1 MKKDRFNNFDDEVRN
16 LVLDFENTV
25 LRGESQFFD
34 VDELEI
40 IIDYYFEVNDTKPL
54 ERAVQYAE
62 QLYPNNSSVRLRR
75 AHLMISREQ
84 YRKALAILNKMREEE
99 PENTDIAYSL
109 GVANGAIGDSKKAI
123 AYFKEA
129 ATDGWMLGRIYA
141 NMAEEYYKLRD
152 YNNALDYYRRAM
164 ESDSCDDFTIYN
176 YYDVCF
182 ECGRIEE
189 AIDYLKNYVN
199 EHPYNKEA
207 WYCLGCAYRDLTLYE
222 KSVDAFEF
230 AIAIDKSYVDAYV
243 ALSQT
248 QDFMG
253 YTSEAVTTMLR
264 VLDYSDD
271 RSRVYRTIGSLYARE
286 ANFNT
291 AVAYFR
297 KAIEENPTD
306 AEAYASMAV
315 CYIEMG
321 DATTAV
327 SNVEKAIHVMGLQTG
342 YKGEIAYDRSVT
354 NPAEDFSAGNP
365 EVLCSAGMVYDAIGD
380 FEKAS
385 EYFEQMICTGY
396 YTEPQCQLYTQFL
409 FNHKVY
415 EIMVQFAEE
424 SLEIYPHSPFYCTYL
439 AAAYFYTN
447 RYNRARK
454 MLPDVSP
461 AMLAEICPEIIS
473 HPLLGPLVPAD
484 PWKNEK

>member
-1 MKKDRFNNFDDEVRN
+1 MKKDRFHNFDDEVRE

-62 QLYPNNSSVRLRR
+62 QLYPHSTSVRLRR
-75 AHLMISREQ
+75 AHLLISREQ
-84 YRKALAILNKMREEE
+84 YRKALAVLNRMREEE
-99 PENTDIAYSL
+99 PDNTDVAYSL
-109 GVANGAIGDSKKAI
+109 GVANGAVGESKKAI

-141 NMAEEYYKLRD
+141 NMAEEYYKLKD
-152 YNNALDYYRRAM
+152 YNSTLEYYRKAM

-182 ECGRIEE
+182 ETGRVEE
-189 AIDYLKNYVN
+189 AVDYLKKYVN

-222 KSVDAFEF
+222 KAVDAYEF

-248 QDFMG
+248 QDFMCH
-253 YTSEAVTTMLR
+253 TSEAVTTMLR

-286 ANFNT
+286 ANFDT

-315 CYIEMG
+315 CYIETG
-321 DATTAV
+321 DATTAI
-327 SNVEKAIHVMGLQTG
+327 SNVEKALHVM
-342 YKGEIAYDRSVT
+342 EMHPS
-354 NPAEDFSAGNP
+354 DFFPDGNP
-365 EVLCSAGMVYDAIGD
+365 DVLCSAGMVYDALGD

-385 EYFEQMICTGY
+385 EYFEQMITTGY
-396 YTEPQCQLYTQFL
+396 YTELQCQLYTQFL

-415 EIMVQFAEE
+415 DVMEQFAEE
-424 SLEIYPHSPFYCTYL
+424 SLEVYPHSPFYCTYL

-473 HPLLGPLVPAD
+473 HPLLGPLIPTD
-484 PWKNEK
+484 PYNNSEKNL

>member
-1 MKKDRFNNFDDEVRN
+1 MKKDRFKDYDDEVRE

-40 IIDYYFEVNDTKPL
+40 IIDYYFEVNDPKPL

-62 QLYPNNSSVRLRR
+62 QLYPNNTSVRLRR

-84 YRKALAILNKMREEE
+84 YRKALSVLNRMREEE
-99 PENTDIAYSL
+99 PDNTDVAYSL
-109 GVANGAIGDSKKAI
+109 GVANGAVGESKKAI

-129 ATDGWMLGRIYA
+129 AADGWMLGRIYA
-141 NMAEEYYKLRD
+141 NMAEEYYKMRD
-152 YNNALDYYRRAM
+152 YDNALDYYRKAM
-164 ESDSCDDFTIYN
+164 ESDSCDEFTIYN

-182 ECGRIEE
+182 ETGRVEE
-189 AIDYLKNYVN
+189 AVEYLKNYVS
-199 EHPYNKEA
+199 EYPYNKES
-207 WYCLGCAYRDLTLYE
+207 WYCLGCAYRDLSLFE
-222 KSVDAFEF
+222 KAVDAYEF
-230 AIAIDKSYVDAYV
+230 AIAIDKAYVDAYV

-248 QDFMG
+248 QDLMG
-253 YTSEAVTTMLR
+253 NISEAVTTMLR

-271 RSRVYRTIGSLYARE
+271 RSRIYRTIGSIYARE
-286 ANFNT
+286 INYDT
-291 AVAYFR
+291 AMAYFR

-315 CYIEMG
+315 CCADTG
-321 DATTAV
+321 DATTAM
-327 SNVEKAIHVMGLQTG
+327 SNIEKALHVM
-342 YKGEIAYDRSVT
+342 EM
-354 NPAEDFSAGNP
+354 NPSDVFPDGNP
-365 EVLCSAGMVYDAIGD
+365 DVLCSAGMVYDIIGD

-385 EYFEQMICTGY
+385 EYFEQMLSTGY

-409 FNHKVY
+409 FSHKVY
-415 EIMVQFAEE
+415 EVMEQFAEE
-424 SLEIYPHSPFYCTYL
+424 SLDVYPHSPFYCTYL

-473 HPLLGPLVPAD
+473 HPLLGPLIPAD
-484 PWKNEK
+484 PYNNSHNSH

>member
-1 MKKDRFNNFDDEVRN
+1 MKKKDRFKNFDDEVRE

-25 LRGESQFFD
+25 LRGENQFFD
-34 VDELEI
+34 VDEMEI
-40 IIDYYFEVNDTKPL
+40 IIDYYFEVNDPKPL
-54 ERAVQYAE
+54 DRAVQYAE
-62 QLYPNNSSVRLRR
+62 QLYPNSTSVRLRR
-75 AHLMISREQ
+75 AHLMIARGQ
-84 YRKALAILNKMREEE
+84 YRKALAVLNRMREEE
-99 PENTDIAYSL
+99 PENTDVAYSL
-109 GVANGAIGDSKKAI
+109 GVANGAVGESKKAI
-123 AYFKEA
+123 EYFKEA

-141 NMAEEYYKLRD
+141 NMAEEYYKLKD
-152 YNNALDYYRRAM
+152 YNSTLEYYRKAM

-182 ECGRIEE
+182 ETGRVEE
-189 AIDYLKNYVN
+189 AVDYLKKYVN

-222 KSVDAFEF
+222 KAVDAYEF
-230 AIAIDKSYVDAYV
+230 AVAIDKGYVDAYV
-243 ALSQT
+243 AMSQT

-253 YTSEAVTTMLR
+253 HTSEAVSTMIR
-264 VLDYSDD
+264 VLEFTDD
-271 RSRVYRTIGSLYARE
+271 RARVYRTIGSLYARE
-286 ANFNT
+286 ANYDT

-306 AEAYASMAV
+306 AEAYADMAV
-315 CYIEMG
+315 CSIEMG
-321 DATTAV
+321 DSTTAL
-327 SNVEKAIHVMGLQTG
+327 SHVEKALHVMEL
-342 YKGEIAYDRSVT
+342 
-354 NPAEDFSAGNP
+354 NPPEDFPDGNP
-365 EVLCSAGMVYDAIGD
+365 DVLCSAGMVYDAVDD

-385 EYFEQMICTGY
+385 EYFERMICTGY

-415 EIMVQFAEE
+415 EVMEQFAEE
-424 SLEIYPHSPFYCTYL
+424 SLDVYPHSSFYSTYL
-439 AAAYFYTN
+439 AAAYFYMN

-484 PWKNEK
+484 PWNNSEEQKL

>member
-1 MKKDRFNNFDDEVRN
+1 MKKNRFENYDDEVRE

-54 ERAVQYAE
+54 EKAVQYAE
-62 QLYPNNSSVRLRR
+62 QLYPNNTSVRLRR

-84 YRKALAILNKMREEE
+84 YRKALSVLNKMREEE
-99 PENTDIAYSL
+99 PENTDVAYSL
-109 GVANGAIGDSKKAI
+109 GVANGAVGESRKAI

-141 NMAEEYYKLRD
+141 NMAEEYYKLKD
-152 YNNALDYYRRAM
+152 YDSALEYYRKAM
-164 ESDSCDDFTIYN
+164 ESDSCDEYTIYN

-182 ECGRIEE
+182 ESGRVQE
-189 AIDYLKNYVN
+189 AVDYLKNYVN
-199 EHPYNKEA
+199 DNPYSKEG

-222 KSVDAFEF
+222 RSVDAFEF
-230 AIAIDKSYVDAYV
+230 AIAIDKHYVDAYV

-253 YTSEAVTTMLR
+253 HTSEAVTTMLR
-264 VLDYSDD
+264 VLDFCDD

-286 ANFNT
+286 ANYAT
-291 AVAYFR
+291 AMAYFK
-297 KAIEENPTD
+297 KAVDENPAD
-306 AEAYASMAV
+306 AEAYASRAL
-315 CYIEMG
+315 CFLESE
-321 DATTAV
+321 DV
-327 SNVEKAIHVMGLQTG
+327 SSAIADVEKALRLMN
-342 YKGEIAYDRSVT
+342 A
-354 NPAEDFSAGNP
+354 NPSPDLPDGNP
-365 EVLCSAGMVYDAIGD
+365 EVLCAAAMIYDAVDD

-385 EYFEQMICTGY
+385 EYFEQMIVTGY

-415 EIMVQFAEE
+415 DIMEQFAEE
-424 SLEIYPHSPFYCTYL
+424 SLEVYPHSPFYCTYL
-439 AAAYFYTN
+439 AASYFYTN

-461 AMLAEICPEIIS
+461 VMLAELCPEIIK
-473 HPLLGPLVPAD
+473 HPLLGPLIPPD
-484 PWKNEK
+484 PYNNTQI

>member
-1 MKKDRFNNFDDEVRN
+1 MKKDRFKDYDDEVRE

-34 VDELEI
+34 VDEMEI

-62 QLYPNNSSVRLRR
+62 QLYPNSTSVRLRR
-75 AHLMISREQ
+75 AHLLIAREQ
-84 YRKALAILNKMREEE
+84 YRKALAVLNRMREEE
-99 PENTDIAYSL
+99 PENTDVAYSL
-109 GVANGAIGDSKKAI
+109 GVANGAVGESKKAI

-152 YNNALDYYRRAM
+152 YDSALEYYRKAM

-176 YYDVCF
+176 YYDVCY
-182 ECGRIEE
+182 ETGRIEE
-189 AIDYLKNYVN
+189 AVDYLKKNVG

-222 KSVDAFEF
+222 KAVDAFEF
-230 AIAIDKSYVDAYV
+230 AIAIDKAYVDAYV

-253 YTSEAVTTMLR
+253 CTSEAVTTMLR
-264 VLDYSDD
+264 VLDYTDD
-271 RSRVYRTIGSLYARE
+271 RSRIYRTIGSVYARE
-286 ANFNT
+286 GNFDT

-297 KAIEENPTD
+297 KAIDENPTD
-306 AEAYASMAV
+306 AEAYASIAV
-315 CYIEMG
+315 CLVETG
-321 DATTAV
+321 DSTMAI
-327 SNVEKAIHVMGLQTG
+327 SNIEKALHVMELNLSD
-342 YKGEIAYDRSVT
+342 AFPD
-354 NPAEDFSAGNP
+354 GNP
-365 EVLCSAGMVYDAIGD
+365 DVLCSAGMVYDVIGD

-385 EYFEQMICTGY
+385 EYFEQMITTGY
-396 YTEPQCQLYTQFL
+396 YTEPQCQMYTQFL

-415 EIMVQFAEE
+415 DVMEQFAEE
-424 SLEIYPHSPFYCTYL
+424 SLEVYPHSPFYSTYL

-461 AMLAEICPEIIS
+461 RMLAELCPEIVK
-473 HPLLGPLVPAD
+473 HPLLGPLIPSD
-484 PWKNEK
+484 PYNNTQI

>member
-1 MKKDRFNNFDDEVRN
+1 MKKDRFHNFDDEVRE

-62 QLYPNNSSVRLRR
+62 QLYPHSTSVRLRR
-75 AHLMISREQ
+75 AHLLISREQ
-84 YRKALAILNKMREEE
+84 YRKALAVLNRMREEE
-99 PENTDIAYSL
+99 PDNTDVAYSL
-109 GVANGAIGDSKKAI
+109 GVANGAVGESKKAI

-152 YNNALDYYRRAM
+152 YDSTLEYYRKAM

-182 ECGRIEE
+182 ETGRVEE
-189 AIDYLKNYVN
+189 AVDYLKKYVN

-222 KSVDAFEF
+222 KAVDAYEF

-248 QDFMG
+248 QDFMCH
-253 YTSEAVTTMLR
+253 TSEAVTTMLR

-286 ANFNT
+286 ANFDT

-297 KAIEENPTD
+297 KAIEENPID

-315 CYIEMG
+315 CYIETG
-321 DATTAV
+321 DATTAI
-327 SNVEKAIHVMGLQTG
+327 SNVEKALHVM
-342 YKGEIAYDRSVT
+342 EMHPS
-354 NPAEDFSAGNP
+354 DFFPDGNP
-365 EVLCSAGMVYDAIGD
+365 DVLCSAGMVYDTLGD

-385 EYFEQMICTGY
+385 EYFEQMITTGY

-415 EIMVQFAEE
+415 DVMEQFAEE
-424 SLEIYPHSPFYCTYL
+424 SLEVYPHSPFYCTYL

-473 HPLLGPLVPAD
+473 HPLLGPLIPTD
-484 PWKNEK
+484 PYNNSEKNL